1 MKIQVNFIFLSL
13 SLCFF
18 PNYAQ
23 GQPADFPGKKW
34 LQYVIPEEA
43 GFSSEKL
50 KIARKAFEA
59 SEAASVIVSHEGR
72 ILVSWGETT
81 RRFLCASVRKS
92 FLSAL
97 YGIYVDRGKIN
108 LNQTLEALKIDDI
121 QGLTGAEKQAKIL
134 DLLTARSG
142 IYLPAAYS
150 PRNMEKNLPP
160 RGSHAPGTFWYYNN
174 WDFNT
179 LGTIFEQKTGKGIF
193 EAFKDDLADPLQ
205 MEDFAIEHTHYR
217 FEPEKSKHPAYLFR
231 MTARDMARF
240 GLLYLNGGRWRE
252 KQIISTGWIKESTQP
267 FTNDLGNFDDRGSYG
282 YLWWVSDGIKGQ
294 PMYYASGSGGQR
306 ICVLPQAKLVFVH
319 TVNTYDNNE
328 VSEQQ
333 VEQLLEFILDAKTAE
348 PQSKPR
354 LVEYNLPPKPKPEA
368 VKVDDGVLNKFQ
380 GQYRHRFL
388 GEMTMTTRENCL
400 IMESGVGRFKLLPI
414 GESQFFPEDV
424 ETPIFFEKAEADD
437 KRYTVISVLDEK
449 RKVERVVFYY

>member
-1 MKIQVNFIFLSL
+1 MKARVNYVFLIF
-13 SLCFF
+13 SLCFC
-18 PNYAQ
+18 PNLAQ
-23 GQPADFPGKKW
+23 GQPTNFPAKTW
-34 LQYVIPEEA
+34 MQYVTPEEA

-50 KIARKAFEA
+50 EIAQKAFDA
-59 SEAASVIVSHEGR
+59 SEAASIILSHEGR
-72 ILVSWGETT
+72 IVLSWGETT

-97 YGIYVDRGKIN
+97 YGIYVDKGKIS
-108 LNQTLEALKIDDI
+108 LNQTLEELKIDDI
-121 QGLTGAEKQAKIL
+121 QGLTATEKQAKVL

-142 IYLPAAYS
+142 VYLPSAYS

-179 LGTIFEQKTGKGIF
+179 LGTIFEQKTGRGIF
-193 EAFKDDLADPLQ
+193 AAFKDDIAAPLQ
-205 MEDFAIEHTHYR
+205 MEDFAIEHTYYR

-231 MTARDMARF
+231 MSARDMARF
-240 GLLYLNGGRWRE
+240 GLLYLNNGRWKE
-252 KQIISTGWIKESTQP
+252 KQIIPAGWIQESIRP
-267 FTNDLGNFDDRGSYG
+267 FTEDLGNFEDRGSYG
-282 YLWWVSDGIKGQ
+282 YLWWVSDGINGQ

-306 ICVLPQAKLVFVH
+306 ICVLPQSRLVFVH

-333 VEQLLEFILDAKTAE
+333 IERLLELILAAKTAE
-348 PQSKPR
+348 PQAKPR
-354 LVEYNLPPKPKPEA
+354 LVEYNPLPKHKPGI
-368 VKVDDGVLNKFQ
+368 VKLGKDVLNRFQ

-388 GEMTMTTRENCL
+388 GEMTIATNGNDL
-400 IMESGVGRFKLLPI
+400 IMETGVGKFNLFLM
-414 GESQFFPEDV
+414 GENQFFPEDI
-424 ETPIFFEKAEADD
+424 ETPIFFEHAAAND
-437 KRYTVISVLDEK
+437 KRHTVASILNER